1 MVNRKFEIQWGG
13 SEFIFFLGGG
23 GTWTTVWTERG
34 LLRDVKY
41 RYLSFSFEG
50 LFYACRLVK
59 HNVRIKIL
67 MF

>member
-1 MVNRKFEIQWGG
+1 MLGFVEITKWMVNSKFEIQWGG

-41 RYLSFSFEG
+41 WSFF
-50 LFYACRLVK
+50 F
-59 HNVRIKIL
+59 
-67 MF
+67 